1 MIRSETKHNDAGS
14 PPPALRVSE
23 IYRSLLGESRWA
35 GRVCLVIRLA
45 GCHRRCRY
53 CDSPQAFTGGEMR
66 TVSDLLRD
74 MAADPS
80 PLVLVTGGEPLL
92 QPAVLD
98 LLAGLRDAGREVVLE
113 TSGTRG
119 SLPLA
124 AVPAGVHRVVDVKTP
139 GSGIPE
145 TEVVW
150 DQFRDLSPA
159 DELKFVCCDRA
170 DYEWARDVVTKG
182 DRLPSGVP
190 VVFSPAQDLLPAGE
204 LADWIV
210 ADALPVRC
218 QVQLHKV
225 LWPGRPAC

>member
-1 MIRSETKHNDAGS
+1 MTEPDTKENRAGS
-14 PPPALRVSE
+14 TPALVISE
-23 IYRSLLGESRWA
+23 IYRSLLGESRWT
-35 GRVCLVIRLA
+35 GRVCQVVRLT

-53 CDSPQAFTGGEMR
+53 CDSPHAFTGGEKR
-66 TVSDLLRD
+66 ALPDLL
-74 MAADPS
+74 AELLADPV

-92 QPAVLD
+92 QPAVVD
-98 LLAGLRDAGREVVLE
+98 LLRALVAAGREVVLE

-119 SLPLA
+119 ALPLA

-139 GSGIPE
+139 GSGVPAA
-145 TEVVW
+145 EVAW
-150 DQFRDLSPA
+150 DQFTVLGPD

-170 DYEWARDVVTKG
+170 DYTWARDLVRAG
-182 DRLPSGVP
+182 NRWPAAVP
-190 VVFSPAQDLLPAGE
+190 VVFSPAHGMLDPGE